1 MKVFPNTIKELQIM
15 VFKKKEK
22 KVPTGFNTV
31 NEFFDY
37 LYKNEDLIWMG
48 QNTNHLQKDKHIEN
62 ALIEAAKKR
71 DYCKY
76 PPPEG
81 FPELKQLILE
91 DLDLC
96 NDSFDIQI
104 TASATE
110 ALYLAISTTLH
121 HTQNTIASDPGYLII
136 NNFCNRF
143 GHHVKEIPIYNEEC
157 GYKLTPKLIRENID
171 LQTKMIVL
179 IDPMNPLGYTYTEE
193 EIKEIAEIAIENDIY
208 VLHDITYKDFARKHH
223 LVAHYAPKHTITMYS
238 FSKIFGMAG
247 LRIGAVISSPSLI
260 QKMRASVINDLG
272 TNSLAQE
279 AGIAGLQSKNDWLKE
294 VKEITF
300 NNQKLI
306 KEAVDETEGAFLP
319 LYPVDANMMVID
331 ISGTKVTPLELSEY
345 LLKEKNIFVRE
356 GNYTSQKFGE
366 NYVRVSFSIPTE
378 EVQQFRN
385 EFKNAILTIQEKKGI
400 K

>member
-1 MKVFPNTIKELQIM
+1 M

-22 KVPTGFNTV
+22 KVPSGFNSI

-37 LYKNEDLIWMG
+37 LYKKEDLIWMG

-71 DYCKY
+71 NYCKY

-81 FPELKQLILE
+81 FPELKELILK
-91 DLDLC
+91 DLELNSD
-96 NDSFDIQI
+96 DYDIQI

-121 HTQNTIASDPGYLII
+121 HTTNTIASDPGYLII

-143 GHHVKEIPIYNEEC
+143 GHHVKEIPIYNKEC

-171 LQTKMIVL
+171 MQTKMIVL
-179 IDPMNPLGYTYTEE
+179 IDPMNPMGFTYTEE
-193 EIKEIAEIAIENDIY
+193 EIKEIAEIAKENDIY
-208 VLHDITYKDFARKHH
+208 VLHDITYKDFAREHH
-223 LVAHYAPKHTITMYS
+223 LVAHYAPEHTITIYS

-247 LRIGAVISSPSLI
+247 LRIGSVISSPELI
-260 QKMRASVINDLG
+260 RKMRASVINDLG

-279 AGIAGLQSKNDWLKE
+279 AGIAGLQSKDTWIND
-294 VKEITF
+294 VKGISF
-300 NNQKLI
+300 RNQDLI
-306 KEAVDETEGAFLP
+306 KEAVDETPGAFLP
-319 LYPVDANMMVID
+319 LYPVDANMMTID
-331 ISGTKVTPLELSEY
+331 ISETGVTPEEISDY

-356 GNYTSQKFGE
+356 GNYTSKMFGDK
-366 NYVRVSFSIPTE
+366 YIRVSFSIPTDEIMKFRE
-378 EVQQFRN
+378 EFP
-385 EFKNAILTIQEKKGI
+385 KAIEILKERKEN
-400 K
+400 